1 VKPAAKP
8 VEIPD
13 GDLIDRIAE
22 ALPIEIRADHY
33 RELRHCR
40 TLPEN
45 DEMLRI
51 LRIMQFLT
59 LLIHTAPARLATERE
74 SLNQALANCAD
85 ALEHTIARLDA
96 LPREVASGIS
106 PSAIASK
113 INESL
118 RQQFQQSTITLTADA
133 LAVAAAQM
141 KKAVAEFQQTAVSI
155 NNAHHG
161 AAVEANRAIRE
172 IDTSISRATKAAEQA
187 TADLTATFI
196 HEYRWSVA
204 MIAGIAMF
212 VGALFTLAFDNW
224 RYSPVANPAPARVE
238 VQKSKR

>member
-1 VKPAAKP
+1 VKPAVKP

-22 ALPIEIRADHY
+22 ALPIEIRADYY

-74 SLNQALANCAD
+74 SLNQALGNCAD

-118 RQQFQQSTITLTADA
+118 RQQFQQSTIPLTADA
-133 LAVAAAQM
+133 LTVAA
-141 KKAVAEFQQTAVSI
+141 SI

-172 IDTSISRATKAAEQA
+172 IDSSISRATKAAEQA

-196 HEYRWSVA
+196 HEYRWSIA

-224 RYSPVANPAPARVE
+224 RYSPVVNPAPARVE
-238 VQKSKR
+238 VHKSKR